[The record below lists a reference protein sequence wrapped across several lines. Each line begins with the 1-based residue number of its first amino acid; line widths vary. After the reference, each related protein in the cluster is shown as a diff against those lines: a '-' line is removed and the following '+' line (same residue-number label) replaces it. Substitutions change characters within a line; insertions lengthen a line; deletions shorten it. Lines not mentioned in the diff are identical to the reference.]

1 MDQYPLSIIGTD
13 EVKRMGN
20 PLKKAGE
27 LSRKYSLHVTGASC
41 ICNFFLG
48 TGKLVLGLISLS
60 FFTCVSAFYTYGM
73 VLARI
78 CALKGMGKTRE
89 KQLLHYRLTGMIL
102 IMASLL
108 YTFYSTRMLR
118 YPEPPHYDKYVG
130 LAIATFTFTEI
141 GLSIRGVVIERKN
154 KEPLYHALKMVNLA
168 ASMISLVLTQTALLS
183 FTHQGEIGYNP
194 SFSNGVMGLLMGG
207 ISTLTGIF
215 MLIRV
220 KKMRTK

>member
-1 MDQYPLSIIGTD
+1 MNQYQIFILSMNEVENMD
-13 EVKRMGN
+13 N
-20 PLKKAGE
+20 PLTKAAKM
-27 LSRKYSLHVTGASC
+27 SKKYSLHVTGAAC
-41 ICNFFLG
+41 AGNFLLG
-48 TGKLVLGLISLS
+48 TGKLVLGVFSLS

-78 CALKGMGKTRE
+78 CALKGMGKERE
-89 KQLLHYRLTGMIL
+89 KQLLHYRLTGIVLIL
-102 IMASLL
+102 ASLL
-108 YTFYSTRMLR
+108 YTVYAARLLWH
-118 YPEPPHYDKYVG
+118 PENPHYDMYIG

-207 ISTLTGIF
+207 ISTLTGVV